1 MMDFWDEIKEFE
13 QSGKYKINDWTNKI
27 IVIDEINSLGES
39 YHFEIEPEADLN
51 SIPSRPIADEG
62 KTSLL
67 LYMPIVNP
75 DIEKEDKKD
84 DEETA

>member
-1 MMDFWDEIKEFE
+1 MPTTKIKIKG
-13 QSGKYKINDWTNKI
+13 QDIIILDWTQDTI
-27 IVIDEINSLGES
+27 IIDLTNALGEQ
-39 YHFEIEPEADLN
+39 YHFEIEPKADLN